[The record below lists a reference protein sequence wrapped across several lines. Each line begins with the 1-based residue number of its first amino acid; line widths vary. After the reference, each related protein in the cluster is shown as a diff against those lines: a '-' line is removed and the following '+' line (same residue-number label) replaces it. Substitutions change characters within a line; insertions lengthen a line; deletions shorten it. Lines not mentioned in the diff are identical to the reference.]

1 MVLFLP
7 CGDTSC
13 SAGPVRIPGRCQLY
27 SLHVEQY
34 LTGVAAGCTGT
45 VGATGPQLSRSCLF
59 IQLRICSER
68 TVKLWRLSL
77 LIHWWRLSVMCFLQ
91 SCLCDVSLDLILP
104 SLIMPACPPAQLP
117 ARPEHFPSG
126 QPGHSPGAR
135 SLPWSICWPLCFRH
149 VLTVLFLLGDLGST
163 WCN

>member
-13 SAGPVRIPGRCQLY
+13 SADPVRIPGRCQLY

-34 LTGVAAGCTGT
+34 LTGVAADCTGT
-45 VGATGPQLSRSCLF
+45 MGATGPQLSRSCLF

-68 TVKLWRLSL
+68 TVKLWMSSL

-104 SLIMPACPPAQLP
+104 SLIMPACPLAAPSTPRALSYWP
-117 ARPEHFPSG
+117 ARPQSWGQIPSLEYLLATLL
-126 QPGHSPGAR
+126 QTCSDCSVFIRR
-135 SLPWSICWPLCFRH
+135 SW
-149 VLTVLFLLGDLGST
+149 
-163 WCN
+163 